1 MQTFGKSDPE
11 SSKPLG
17 RCCSMST
24 LSSPRQLKQCISS
37 DIISFFFFEEMM
49 CDRLPS
55 GSFVTIPKW
64 RRMTLL
70 SPAHEK
76 ETRRESSP
84 PVRSSQVALQPRGLL
99 GNRFTRL
106 LADDSGSPR
115 IVANWKPGEI
125 ESARKP
131 PRRDGEFAALDE
143 WRRVRA
149 PSPPSLRPCRSGR
162 VEAHASDTSWVPQ
175 ETPHVLAASA
185 GGWTAVSPPWGVIT
199 LLKMCRCNGWGC
211 WYVWGKKK
219 KKKKERCN
227 GFQAE
232 LSRVSEPNW
241 MRCTEGALLWKKTNK
256 GVFLCVGG
264 SFFLFHFPAK
274 RTTPARGRRGRFSSG
289 RLPPP
294 WDNAGCFSSEYAGIR
309 LTSVMNAITGPP
321 LWPTSWLS
329 NYWRATALRC
339 LFAELRSFWWITI
352 YEKSSILVG
361 GD

>member
-1 MQTFGKSDPE
+1 
-11 SSKPLG
+11 
-17 RCCSMST
+17 
-24 LSSPRQLKQCISS
+24 
-37 DIISFFFFEEMM
+37 M

-84 PVRSSQVALQPRGLL
+84 PVRSSQVALQPRGLP
-99 GNRFTRL
+99 GNRFTRS

-125 ESARKP
+125 KSAK
-131 PRRDGEFAALDE
+131 RDGEERRRVRGPWRMAASHSSLPSLPPVPATVGE
-143 WRRVRA
+143 WRRT
-149 PSPPSLRPCRSGR
+149 PP
-162 VEAHASDTSWVPQ
+162 
-175 ETPHVLAASA
+175 TPAESHRKLLTLLAASA
-185 GGWTAVSPPWGVIT
+185 GGWTAVSSPWGVIT

-211 WYVWGKKK
+211 LYVWGGG
-219 KKKKERCN
+219 KKEKKEQCN

-232 LSRVSEPNW
+232 LSRVSELNW
-241 MRCTEGALLWKKTNK
+241 MHCTEGGLLWKKANK
-256 GVFLCVGG
+256 GVFLSVGG

-274 RTTPARGRRGRFSSG
+274 RITLARGRRGRFSSG
-289 RLPPP
+289 RPPPP

-339 LFAELRSFWWITI
+339 LFAELCSFWWITI
-352 YEKSSILVG
+352 YEKSSKLVG